1 LALALD
7 ESNVNDEIF
16 SFDDFSFVIDKDTL
30 AKTGPLSIDFNISG
44 FSVNSDIFKP
54 TENNCGHGCECHD

>member
-16 SFDDFSFVIDKDTL
+16 PVDNFFFVIDKDIL
-30 AKTGPLSIDFNISG
+30 AKSSPPLNIDFNISG
-44 FSVNSDIFKP
+44 FSVKSD
-54 TENNCGHGCECHD
+54 EE